1 MRKIFVYALLV
12 FLFGTLASAQI
23 PTSGNVFF
31 GYSYYNTNLSPID
44 RANTNGWQATL
55 EGKFLPFIGF
65 VADIDAHYGSQ
76 NFVGACTG
84 VPGPC
89 GTFNSGLTEHNYL
102 FGPRASVSV
111 GPVRPFAEFEI
122 GLGHAKLDAG
132 PSDSSLAYA
141 LGGGVDYKLLRILGW
156 RLQGDYIRTKLFD
169 QHQGNVRISTG
180 LVLRF

>member
-1 MRKIFVYALLV
+1 MRKILFLSLVV
-12 FLFGTLASAQI
+12 FLFGSFAAAQI

-31 GYSYYNTNLSPID
+31 GYSYSNINLSSID

-76 NFVGACTG
+76 NFPVICTT
-84 VPGPC
+84 PGPC
-89 GTFNSGLTEHNYL
+89 PTYNSHFSEHNYM

-111 GPVRPFAEFEI
+111 GPVRPFAELEF
-122 GLGHAKLDAG
+122 GLGHAKLAAG
-132 PSDSSLAYA
+132 PSDSSFAYA
-141 LGGGVDYKLLRILGW
+141 VGGGVDYKLLRLLAW
-156 RLQGDYIRTKLFD
+156 RMQGDYVRTKFFGE
-169 QHQGNVRISTG
+169 HQGSARLSTG

>member
-1 MRKIFVYALLV
+1 MRKTFLFPLALL
-12 FLFGTLASAQI
+12 LFASLASAQV
-23 PTSGNVFF
+23 PTSGNIFF
-31 GYSYYNTNLSPID
+31 GYSYYNTNMSSID

-76 NFVGACTG
+76 NFFGPCPP

-89 GTFNSGLTEHNYL
+89 GTFNSHLSEHNYL

-111 GPVRPFAEFEI
+111 GPVRPFAELEF

-132 PSDSSLAYA
+132 PSDSSFAYA
-141 LGGGVDYKLLRILGW
+141 VGGGLDYKLLRILAW
-156 RLQGDYIRTKLFD
+156 RLQGDYVRTKFFSE
-169 QHQGNVRISTG
+169 HQGNVRLSTG
-180 LVLRF
+180 IVLRF

>member
-1 MRKIFVYALLV
+1 MRKVVLSSLAV
-12 FLFGTLASAQI
+12 FLFAAFAAAQV

-31 GYSYYNTNLSPID
+31 GYSFYNTNMSSID

-76 NFVGACTG
+76 NFVTCPP

-89 GTFNSGLTEHNYL
+89 STFNSGLSEHNYL

-111 GPVRPFAEFEI
+111 GPVRPFAELEF

-132 PSDSSLAYA
+132 PSDSSFAYA
-141 LGGGVDYKLLRILGW
+141 AGGGIDYKLLRILAW
-156 RLQGDYIRTKLFD
+156 RLQGDYVRTKFFG
-169 QHQGNVRISTG
+169 QHQGNVRLSTG
-180 LVLRF
+180 IVFRF